1 MDPTLRLIHT
11 QEGPLLGPVL
21 QLKNGQDYVWFRC
34 KQQKLIIHVFLL
46 DKQSTCILHNGSFY
60 WPFDA
65 YCTQKITSS
74 NQIHLQCNFQESKC
88 TFVLVHWLKSL
99 RLPHVTYTVMLL
111 KTFTVLYFSYGLVR
125 GGFGDC
131 HVAYKLESLNRKYIF
146 DYMYIHIYYDNINFY
161 HSSTNTVSFLHK
173 RSKMK
178 WECIRYKRVQQWFKA
193 KKYLKTR
200 KKRYFA
206 ALRTTIP
213 RSIANKIIKIKT
225 LDKYKTIDL
234 KMFMYVSN

>member
-1 MDPTLRLIHT
+1 MDPTVRLIHT

-125 GGFGDC
+125 GGLVIAMLLTSLKVWIENTYLITCIFIFTMTTLILSLLNKYC
-131 HVAYKLESLNRKYIF
+131 KL
-146 DYMYIHIYYDNINFY
+146 
-161 HSSTNTVSFLHK
+161 
-173 RSKMK
+173 
-178 WECIRYKRVQQWFKA
+178 
-193 KKYLKTR
+193 
-200 KKRYFA
+200 FA
-206 ALRTTIP
+206 QKEQ
-213 RSIANKIIKIKT
+213 NEVG
-225 LDKYKTIDL
+225 
-234 KMFMYVSN
+234 MHQV